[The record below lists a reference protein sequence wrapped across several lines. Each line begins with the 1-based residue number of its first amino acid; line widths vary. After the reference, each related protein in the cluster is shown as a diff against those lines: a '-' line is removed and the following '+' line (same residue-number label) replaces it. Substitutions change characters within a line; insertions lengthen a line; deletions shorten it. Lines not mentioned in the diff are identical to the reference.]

1 MLEEPHGYWL
11 AARSKLNQCWQ
22 FFLRYNWHN
31 ETCFKINMKIDK
43 YESDT
48 TKFIRDLL
56 QKKPEIKEDQ
66 KIARAMW
73 WDKTLD
79 LKELKHQREA
89 EVERSSYVYYD
100 TAGEPSKKS

>member
-1 MLEEPHGYWL
+1 
-11 AARSKLNQCWQ
+11 
-22 FFLRYNWHN
+22 
-31 ETCFKINMKIDK
+31 MKIDK

-56 QKKPEIKEDQ
+56 EKNPEIKEDQ
-66 KIARAMW
+66 KKARAMW

-79 LKELKHQREA
+79 LKELKRQRES

-100 TAGEPSKKS
+100 TATERKS

>member
-1 MLEEPHGYWL
+1 
-11 AARSKLNQCWQ
+11 
-22 FFLRYNWHN
+22 
-31 ETCFKINMKIDK
+31 MKIDK

-56 QKKPEIKEDQ
+56 EKKPEIKEDQ
-66 KIARAMW
+66 KKARAMW

-79 LKELKHQREA
+79 LKELKRQSEA

-100 TAGEPSKKS
+100 TAAEPDKKS

>member
-1 MLEEPHGYWL
+1 
-11 AARSKLNQCWQ
+11 
-22 FFLRYNWHN
+22 
-31 ETCFKINMKIDK
+31 MKIDK

-56 QKKPEIKEDQ
+56 NKKPELKEEQ
-66 KIARAMW
+66 KKARAMW

-79 LKELKHQREA
+79 LKELRRQRDA

-100 TAGEPSKKS
+100 TATGPQEKQ